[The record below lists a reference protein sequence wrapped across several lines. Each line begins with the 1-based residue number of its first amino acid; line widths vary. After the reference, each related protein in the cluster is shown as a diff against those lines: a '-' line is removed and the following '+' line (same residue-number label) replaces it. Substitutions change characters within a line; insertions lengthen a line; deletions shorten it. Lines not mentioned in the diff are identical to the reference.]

1 MTKKNYIQT
10 VKSFNPQRLFTFSSV
25 NSFINYDG
33 RELIGAVF
41 DENTSAMLTPT
52 LTYLQ
57 DPPKEINL
65 FGPSVIENEKEN
77 QSLAISG
84 ASKVAPYNVS
94 YSSISPATDDYV
106 SSSFSVQFEVPQQTL
121 NNETVIE
128 EYTTPTATITTDTG
142 DTFQVES
149 VLYADY
155 WYTPIEPSSLANATS
170 FTVSMSY
177 KNRVFHT
184 AEYVLENHETFR
196 ERYKPSF
203 NDMYKN
209 PTDRTKLPV
218 YNVDMPQLPNTAST
232 PGSFIWAYGLDE
244 AKPVYMIN
252 ETIIKDVDGVPTSVN
267 QDVLYSKGTIVLYGK
282 ILEKIDITKYST
294 NTRGGGNTN
303 SKMTDVIAV
312 GKLRFSIFY
321 NNNILQLMLTNLG
334 TTKEGWE
341 ANAMRAYNISTNTG
355 YTLTVTHR
363 LSAVNDRIYITKC
376 YLNGKIIYDGD
387 MYTER
392 SYMNSDIRIGSLDTI
407 RTTTFDTNVYNFW
420 RSAYL
425 TYHHN
430 NVTVF
435 IDNVAVFD
443 HEISARDVY
452 LMYIRTMTYTQLLLS
467 FKPYAHLIFDKPVP
481 KYNNQF
487 GSDRLEVNNFN
498 TSAVNIDSEVYSAG
512 TRFRGRGSLLHKNQS
527 TNNSDTTSL
536 INFNSSF
543 SIVTWLSTT
552 TRNFLLFSERNK
564 SNYESGLSIFVEDGY
579 ITYMYG
585 DTKYRTTCFIS
596 DGKFRMLCMSYDGQN
611 IKTFIP
617 QEHSSTKAA
626 SLSNNS
632 MYPRYVTLLNDKGIS
647 ADVDVTLCAFTV
659 FNMALDTQQFTDL
672 YNESIDFSVVGTVLY
687 KNLPVY
693 ATVRI
698 IEHSTGKL
706 LDTQYTDGQGMFKY
720 TSIYK
725 NDIDLIT
732 LNNGRIQ
739 VLGTLQSTTR

>member
-57 DPPKEINL
+57 HPPKEINL

-84 ASKVAPYNVS
+84 ASALTPYNVCYNS
-94 YSSISPATDDYV
+94 QSPATLEHTDSTV
-106 SSSFSVQFEVPQQTL
+106 SVQFRVPAQII
-121 NNETVIE
+121 NNVTVIN
-128 EYTTPTATITTDTG
+128 EYTTPKAVITTNKNK
-142 DTFQVES
+142 TFTKDAT
-149 VLYADY
+149 LLADQ
-155 WYTPIEPSSLANATS
+155 WFLGIEQAELDGAET

-177 KNRVFHT
+177 KNRVFHND
-184 AEYVLENHETFR
+184 EYYLETPTKFKSRFKSN
-196 ERYKPSF
+196 P
-203 NDMYKN
+203 NDIYN
-209 PTDRTKLPV
+209 LPV
-218 YNVDMPQLPNTAST
+218 QPDKIPEYNLLMPELPNSATT
-232 PGSFIWAYGLDE
+232 PAKFSWGYGLEGNRPIYMLDE
-244 AKPVYMIN
+244 IN
-252 ETIIKDVDGVPTSVN
+252 HVENSRNNI
-267 QDVLYSKGTIVLYGK
+267 LYSSGPVILYGK
-282 ILEKIDITKYST
+282 INERVDIGSYST
-294 NTRGGGNTN
+294 VANGNRIN
-303 SKMTDVIAV
+303 KMTDII
-312 GKLRFSIFY
+312 SINDQLSFRIIFNKNSVSLILDNKGVTLDGWDVS
-321 NNNILQLMLTNLG
+321 NNLTFD
-334 TTKEGWE
+334 
-341 ANAMRAYNISTNTG
+341 IQTNTN
-355 YTLTVTHR
+355 YTLVVTHKKSEINVR
-363 LSAVNDRIYITKC
+363 QYDTIC
-376 YLNGKIIYDGD
+376 YLNGKQIYKGGL
-387 MYTER
+387 YANKSFAE
-392 SYMNSDIRIGSLDTI
+392 SDIRIGTKDTLM
-407 RTTTFDTNVYNFW
+407 TTTASASINGFW
-420 RSAYL
+420 RSADLIYS
-425 TYHHN
+425 HN
-430 NVTVF
+430 SITTF
-435 IDNVAVFD
+435 IDNLVVYPSQL
-443 HEISARDVY
+443 SARDIY

-487 GSDRLEVNNFN
+487 GNDRFEVNNFN
-498 TSAVNIDSEVYSAG
+498 TSAVNIDSEVYNAG

-527 TNNSDTTSL
+527 SNNSDTTSL

-596 DGKFRMLCMSYDGQN
+596 DGRFRMLCMSYDGQN

-617 QEHSSTKAA
+617 QEHDSTKAA
-626 SLSNNS
+626 SLSNTS

-672 YNESIDFSVVGTVLY
+672 YNESIDFSVVGTVMY
-687 KNLPVY
+687 KNLPAY

-698 IEHSTGKL
+698 IEHSTGNL
-706 LDTQYTDGQGMFKY
+706 LDTQYTDGEGMFKY

>member
-52 LTYLQ
+52 LTYLKS
-57 DPPKEINL
+57 PPKEINL

-84 ASKVAPYNVS
+84 ASALTPYNVCYDS
-94 YSSISPATDDYV
+94 QSPTTLEHTDSTV
-106 SSSFSVQFEVPQQTL
+106 SVQFRVPTQIL
-121 NNETVIE
+121 NNVTVIN
-128 EYTTPTATITTDTG
+128 EYTTPKAVITTNKNK
-142 DTFQVES
+142 TFTKDAT
-149 VLYADY
+149 LLADQ
-155 WYTPIEPSSLANATS
+155 WFLGIEQAELDGAET

-177 KNRVFHT
+177 KNRVFHND
-184 AEYVLENHETFR
+184 EYYLETPTKFKSRFKTN
-196 ERYKPSF
+196 P
-203 NDMYKN
+203 NDIYN
-209 PTDRTKLPV
+209 LPV
-218 YNVDMPQLPNTAST
+218 EPHKIPEYNLIMPELPNSATT
-232 PGSFIWAYGLDE
+232 PANFSWGYGLEGNRPIYMLDE
-244 AKPVYMIN
+244 IN
-252 ETIIKDVDGVPTSVN
+252 HVENSRNNI
-267 QDVLYSKGTIVLYGK
+267 LYSSGPVMLYGK
-282 ILEKIDITKYST
+282 INERVDIGSYST
-294 NTRGGGNTN
+294 VANGNRIN
-303 SKMTDVIAV
+303 KMTDII
-312 GKLRFSIFY
+312 SINEQLSFRIIF
-321 NNNILQLMLTNLG
+321 NKNSASLILDNKGVTLDGWDVSNDLTFDIQ
-334 TTKEGWE
+334 TD
-341 ANAMRAYNISTNTG
+341 TN
-355 YTLTVTHR
+355 YTLVVTHKKSEIDV
-363 LSAVNDRIYITKC
+363 LQYDTIC
-376 YLNGKIIYDGD
+376 YLNGKQIYKGGL
-387 MYTER
+387 YANKSFAE
-392 SYMNSDIRIGSLDTI
+392 SDIRIGTKDSI
-407 RTTTFDTNVYNFW
+407 MTTTASASISGFW
-420 RSAYL
+420 RSTDLIYS
-425 TYHHN
+425 HN
-430 NVTVF
+430 SITTF
-435 IDNVAVFD
+435 IDNLVVYPSQL
-443 HEISARDVY
+443 SARDIY

-498 TSAVNIDSEVYSAG
+498 TSAVNIDSEVYNAG

-626 SLSNNS
+626 SLSNSS

-672 YNESIDFSVVGTVLY
+672 YNESIDFSVVGTVMY
-687 KNLPVY
+687 KNLPAY